1 MEHLREAAGEQPAKA
16 DDPDHDKVELDSV
29 TLARL
34 VAEVRNQTTFE
45 AATYNRQ
52 HNRHNR

>member
-1 MEHLREAAGEQPAKA
+1 MEHLGEAAGEQPAKA
-16 DDPDHDKVELDSV
+16 NDPDHDKVELDSV

>member
-1 MEHLREAAGEQPAKA
+1 MDDSNAPEPAEPVVTNGEE
-16 DDPDHDKVELDSV
+16 VSEIGVDSV

-34 VAEVRNQTTFE
+34 VAEVRNGESFE
-45 AATYNRQ
+45 PGSYNRQ